1 MTWFKL
7 RLILIRGE
15 FHMKIII
22 ASDSFKGSLS
32 SIEVCKAASEGIKTV
47 APDCEV
53 VMLPIADGGEGTL
66 EAMTFATGGSII
78 TAQCSNPVGDLI
90 SSHYS
95 ISGDGKTAVIE
106 MAKASG
112 LYLIPKEKRNP
123 YFTTTYGVGELII
136 HGLDKGCRNFIVGIG
151 GSATN
156 DGGVGMLQALGFR
169 FLDCHGQELER
180 GGRGLSKLH
189 KIDISMKDKRLDEC
203 TFKIACDV
211 DNTLCGPKGASHV
224 FGPQKG
230 ATPEMASELD
240 DILAHYAQT
249 IERDLGKSVLEIKGG
264 GAAGGLG
271 TAFVAFLDAVLVSGV
286 ELILDSLNFSQELQ
300 GVDLV
305 ITGEGQ
311 MDEQTQYGKVPMGVS
326 RRAKEENIP
335 VVAIV
340 GSISGDL
347 TALYRVGLT
356 AAFSVVNKPMT
367 LDDAMDNAYDLVKQ
381 AVENVVGLFNINYI
395 KEE

>member
-1 MTWFKL
+1 
-7 RLILIRGE
+7 
-15 FHMKIII
+15 MKIII

-32 SIEVCKAASEGIKTV
+32 SIEVCKAASEGIKTA

-53 VMLPIADGGEGTL
+53 IMLPIADGGEGTL
-66 EAMTFATGGSII
+66 EAMTFATGGSLI
-78 TAQCSNPVGDLI
+78 TAPCSNPVGEPI
-90 SSHYS
+90 SSQYS
-95 ISGDGKTAVIE
+95 LSGDGKTAVIE

-112 LYLIPKEKRNP
+112 LYLIPQEKRNP
-123 YFTTTYGVGELII
+123 YYTTTYGVGELIL

-169 FLDCHGQELER
+169 FLDCHGQEIER
-180 GGRGLSKLH
+180 GGLGLSKLH
-189 KIDISMKDKRLDEC
+189 KIDLSMKDKRLDHC

-211 DNTLCGPKGASHV
+211 DNTLCGTKGASYV

-230 ATPEMASELD
+230 ATSQMVSKLD
-240 DILAHYAQT
+240 NLLAFYAKT
-249 IERDLGKSVLEIKGG
+249 IERDLGKSALEIKGG

-271 TAFVAFLDAVLVSGV
+271 TAFAVFLDAVLVSGV
-286 ELILDSLNFSQELQ
+286 ELILDSLNFSQKLQ

-326 RRAKEENIP
+326 RRAKEQNIP

-347 TALYRVGLT
+347 TALYQAGLT
-356 AAFSVVNKPMT
+356 AAFSVMNKPMA
-367 LDDAMDNAYDLVKQ
+367 LDEAMHNAYDLVKQ
-381 AVENVVGLFNINYI
+381 LTENVVRLFNINYI
-395 KEE
+395 KGE